1 MHKNFKN
8 ILSCIISCSFIY
20 LSLSCCSM
28 NAFAADGTAEKS
40 VSKGVV
46 VFVMIAVFLVTALAS
61 GFISYKLKVN
71 RIRNSKDDSSDND

>member
-1 MHKNFKN
+1 
-8 ILSCIISCSFIY
+8 
-20 LSLSCCSM
+20 M

-71 RIRNSKDDSSDND
+71 RIRNSKDDSSDNY